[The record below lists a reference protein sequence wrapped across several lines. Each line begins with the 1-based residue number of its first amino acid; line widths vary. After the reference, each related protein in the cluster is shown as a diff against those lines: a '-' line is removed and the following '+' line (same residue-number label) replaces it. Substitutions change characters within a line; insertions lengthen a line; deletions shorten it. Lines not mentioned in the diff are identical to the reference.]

1 MGWFSAIISGD
12 SVNSSYKYDYFAAS
26 DNMSKLSFSQKL
38 WLPLVIS
45 LAALLVVS
53 VSAAWQARETRI
65 NERKHDLVNVAQVGM
80 SIVKDYASLV
90 QSGALSE
97 AQAQKQ
103 ALDRL
108 SKVRYGQ
115 DGYFLVI
122 NSKPQMVMHPIK
134 PALDGKN
141 LAGSADADGRHHYL
155 TFAEVAKNPEGGF
168 VDYVFPHPG
177 ALAAQAVGKIG
188 YVVRYEPWDWI
199 IATGAYVDDI
209 DAAFLHSVWQLGATF
224 VALSALLI
232 MLVIVTNRSL
242 LRTIGG
248 DPVYAAKVADAIAA
262 GDLTIA
268 IHTRDGDTSSLLVV
282 MQRMR
287 DALTGV
293 IGQIKHAADNVA
305 SGAKEIANGNAD
317 LSSRTE
323 SQAASLQE
331 TASSMEQM
339 TAMVRQTADHARTAS
354 DIAAGAAKVAN
365 RGGELIAE
373 AVSAMKDI
381 SAESGRMVE
390 IIATIEGIAFQTN
403 ILALNAAVEAARAGE
418 QGRGFAVVAGEVR
431 GLAQRSAGAAKE
443 IRDLISRSVDR
454 IGSGATLVE
463 NTGATIEDARDAIVR
478 VTAVV
483 QEIASAAAEQSA
495 GLDQVNLAVTQMDG
509 MTQQN
514 AALVEQAAAAA
525 HSLNEQALSLQIEAA
540 RFKFDR

>member
-1 MGWFSAIISGD
+1 
-12 SVNSSYKYDYFAAS
+12 
-26 DNMSKLSFSQKL
+26 
-38 WLPLVIS
+38 
-45 LAALLVVS
+45 
-53 VSAAWQARETRI
+53 
-65 NERKHDLVNVAQVGM
+65 
-80 SIVKDYASLV
+80 
-90 QSGALSE
+90 
-97 AQAQKQ
+97 
-103 ALDRL
+103 
-108 SKVRYGQ
+108 
-115 DGYFLVI
+115 
-122 NSKPQMVMHPIK
+122 
-134 PALDGKN
+134 
-141 LAGSADADGRHHYL
+141 
-155 TFAEVAKNPEGGF
+155 
-168 VDYVFPHPG
+168 
-177 ALAAQAVGKIG
+177 
-188 YVVRYEPWDWI
+188 
-199 IATGAYVDDI
+199 
-209 DAAFLHSVWQLGATF
+209 
-224 VALSALLI
+224 
-232 MLVIVTNRSL
+232 
-242 LRTIGG
+242 
-248 DPVYAAKVADAIAA
+248 
-262 GDLTIA
+262 
-268 IHTRDGDTSSLLVV
+268 
-282 MQRMR
+282 
-287 DALTGV
+287 
-293 IGQIKHAADNVA
+293 
-305 SGAKEIANGNAD
+305 
-317 LSSRTE
+317 
-323 SQAASLQE
+323 
-331 TASSMEQM
+331 MEQM

-540 RFKFDR
+540 RFKFGPPCMSS

>member
-1 MGWFSAIISGD
+1 MR
-12 SVNSSYKYDYFAAS
+12 
-26 DNMSKLSFSQKL
+26 KLSFSKKL

-45 LAALLVVS
+45 LVALLVVS
-53 VSAAWQARETRI
+53 VSAAWQSRVTRI
-65 NERKHDLVNVAQVGM
+65 NERKHDLVNVAQVGL
-80 SIVKDYASLV
+80 SIVKDYGSLA
-90 QSGALSE
+90 QSGAISE
-97 AQAQKQ
+97 AEAQKQ
-103 ALDRL
+103 ALERL
-108 SKVRYGQ
+108 GKVRYGE

-134 PALDGKN
+134 PALDGKD
-141 LAGSADADGRHHYL
+141 LAGTADADGRHHYV
-155 TFAEVAKNPEGGF
+155 TFAEVARNPEGGF

-177 ALAAQAVGKIG
+177 ATAAEAVGKIG
-188 YVVRYEPWDWI
+188 YVVRYAPWDWI

-209 DAAFLHSVWQLGATF
+209 DAAFMHSVWRLGATF
-224 VALSALLI
+224 IVLSALLVT
-232 MLVIVTNRSL
+232 LVVMTNRSL

-248 DPVYAAKVADAIAA
+248 DPAYAAGVAEAIAA

-268 IHTRDGDTSSLLVV
+268 IHTRDGDTSSLLHV

-305 SGAKEIANGNAD
+305 SGANEIANGNAD

-354 DIAAGAAKVAN
+354 ELVVGAADVAN
-365 RGGELIAE
+365 RGGEMIAE
-373 AVSAMKDI
+373 AVAAMKDI
-381 SAESGRMVE
+381 STESGRMVD

-431 GLAQRSAGAAKE
+431 TLAQRSGTAAKE

-454 IGSGATLVE
+454 IGGGATLVE
-463 NTGATIEDARDAIVR
+463 NTGSTIEKARDAIVR

-483 QEIASAAAEQSA
+483 REIASAATEQSA

-525 HSLNEQALSLQIEAA
+525 QSLNEQALNLQRAAA
-540 RFKFDR
+540 RFKFADEGQPN